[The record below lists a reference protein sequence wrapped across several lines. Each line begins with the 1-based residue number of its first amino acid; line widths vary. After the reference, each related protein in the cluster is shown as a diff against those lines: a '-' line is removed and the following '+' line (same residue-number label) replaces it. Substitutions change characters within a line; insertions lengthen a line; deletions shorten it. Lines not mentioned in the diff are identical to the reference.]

1 MQIPLMLHAPYE
13 TAKGACAKA
22 IRAFLGGES
31 WNGAIEHSS
40 MLDTS
45 EVKSFLVLNGPAP
58 LLGRESHFQLF
69 LPLSLLLAEMRNG
82 RADSIK
88 CNEAVLA
95 SLSTPW
101 GILGVLA
108 PKNQMV
114 VYPPQLHRTILSAVA
129 TWWDTLDAVGPRY
142 TLGLRE
148 GTRLWN
154 TTTNLQY
161 VMGQLGIEIE
171 KLQAPLPKQ
180 GLRAIIPNVLSV

>member
-1 MQIPLMLHAPYE
+1 MQIPLILYAPYE
-13 TAKGACAKA
+13 KAKRACGKA
-22 IRAFLGGES
+22 VRAFLGGEP
-31 WNGAIEHSS
+31 WNDAIAHSS
-40 MLDTS
+40 MVDAC
-45 EVKSFLVLNGPAP
+45 EVDSLLVLNGPAP
-58 LLGRESHFQLF
+58 LLAGESHFQLF
-69 LPLSLLLAEMRNG
+69 LPLSFLLAEVRNG

-114 VYPPQLHRTILSAVA
+114 VYPPHLHRTILSAVA

-142 TLGLRE
+142 TVGLRE
-148 GTRLWN
+148 GNSLWN

-161 VMGQLGIEIE
+161 VLGQLGIEIE
-171 KLQAPLPKQ
+171 KLEAPLPKQ
-180 GLRAIIPNVLSV
+180 GLRAIIPKVLLD